1 MKRDAEPGDKEVL
14 MYGATF
20 NPFFIAFFAKR
31 PAPSITDGFEVL
43 VHDVIAAI
51 TKYLKKNISVNTKK
65 ININD
70 GYQLIHD

>member
-1 MKRDAEPGDKEVL
+1 MLITKSLLKRDSDAEPGDKEVL

-31 PAPSITDGFEVL
+31 PAPNITDGFEVL

-51 TKYLKKNISVNTKK
+51 TKFKKTF
-65 ININD
+65 
-70 GYQLIHD
+70 